1 MKQATHSETV
11 PAPGSVVGT
20 IHSPG
25 AAQAALE
32 LAPDAVDF
40 LELRVDAFTTTPE
53 QLSKLETIATHLA
66 QPLIVTVR
74 HPEEGGANRLGPS
87 ERRQLFERFLP
98 LASLIDLELRSLDLL
113 PEIVPIA
120 LERGCGVILSCHD
133 FQSTP
138 SLDTLRRLAVQA
150 RKAGGTLLK
159 VATTATTA
167 SDLCTLLRFLTD
179 SPALPLAVMGMG
191 VFGKTSRLAL
201 GRAGSRLN
209 YGYLDSL
216 QVSGQWPAELL
227 KQRLAEL

>member
-1 MKQATHSETV
+1 MKHATHSETV

-40 LELRVDAFTTTPE
+40 LELRVDAFTSAPE

-87 ERRQLFERFLP
+87 ERRKLFERFLP
-98 LASLIDLELRSLDLL
+98 LARLIDLELRSLDLL
-113 PEIVPIA
+113 PELVPMA
-120 LERGCGVILSCHD
+120 LERGRGVILSCHD

-138 SLDTLRRLAVQA
+138 PLETLRRLAAQA
-150 RKAGGTLLK
+150 RKAGATVLK

-167 SDLCTLLRFLTD
+167 SDLSTLLRFLTET
-179 SPALPLAVMGMG
+179 PALPLSVMGMG